1 MPSTSKFNDRHC
13 DGCCNVPSNLHAN
26 LYYQEQ
32 DVGESR
38 RIAVNRTRCPR
49 PPGRPRARAA
59 IGRGRLDRRYENS
72 YRRRQPRPAYE
83 ISRRTILDVHKPMT
97 IRYNQRYNPTPRESC
112 DVCSS
117 SPHSRNHASSALSAH
132 IAPLAALSSAL
143 FFLSVSLSH
152 APCAHARATAIAPP
166 PLPLLAHEHQSS
178 SVISSH
184 RAARC

>member
-1 MPSTSKFNDRHC
+1 MGAAMSRPIYMPIYTTRSRTSENR
-13 DGCCNVPSNLHAN
+13 GALPS
-26 LYYQEQ
+26 
-32 DVGESR
+32 
-38 RIAVNRTRCPR
+38 I
-49 PPGRPRARAA
+49 GRAARARPGGRGRGA
-59 IGRGRLDRRYENS
+59 IGRGGRLDRRYENS